1 MEASAKT
8 DDAGLATDP
17 NVGPPEYTSSN
28 VKKARL
34 HSTLAALLDDPVL
47 ADVPKKPTLSD
58 VDTLISLELGSA
70 MRISVLKLDGTSF
83 DVPLMNSATVKD
95 LKLAIQKKT
104 NEIEQSRMGHRHISW
119 KHVWENFCLSY
130 HNDKLLDDNALL
142 QSYGIGNNSQ
152 VRFISYIMSKASKTH
167 SRRRKHRF
175 MHSLKKST

>member
-83 DVPLMNSATVKD
+83 VKD